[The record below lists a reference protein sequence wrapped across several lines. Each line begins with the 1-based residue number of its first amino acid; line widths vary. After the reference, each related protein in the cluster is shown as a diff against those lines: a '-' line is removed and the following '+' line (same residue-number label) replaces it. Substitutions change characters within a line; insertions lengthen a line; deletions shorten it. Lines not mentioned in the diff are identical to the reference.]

1 MRLSEGLARALC
13 GVPNSRLSR
22 PGELRFGRNGSLSID
37 LARGLWRDHEAGTG
51 GGVLD
56 LVCRVRGGSR
66 ADAAR
71 WLEGQGAE
79 AARSR
84 SEPSQPAATAS
95 GAHCPPERRDDRR
108 GRELAFA
115 LWRGAQPPAGGPVE
129 RYLAGRG
136 LCLPDRPSRVLR
148 FHRACPFGAD
158 RLPAML
164 ALIRNAITGAP
175 QGVHRTP
182 LTWAGERARDA
193 DDAKRPKMILGAARS
208 GAVML
213 APRVPDAPALA
224 ICEGIET
231 GLAIFRH
238 VPSATIWAALSA
250 GGIAAFPVLAGVERL
265 TIYADNDAKPDG
277 GNTGLAAARQA
288 ARRWAGA
295 GRSWAIEYPA
305 APGLDFADLAVGGVV
320 QSLALSPV
328 GTVPQPNF
336 CACGLSF
343 QGELNSQGV
352 EP

>member
-1 MRLSEGLARALC
+1 MRLSEALARALC
-13 GVPNSRLSR
+13 GAPNPHLSR

-37 LARGLWRDHEAGTG
+37 LARGLWRDHEAGNG

-79 AARSR
+79 ANLIR
-84 SEPSQPAATAS
+84 SEQSKPAVSAS
-95 GAHCPPERRDDRR
+95 GSHCSPERRDDRR
-108 GRELAFA
+108 GLELAFA
-115 LWRGAQPPAGGPVE
+115 LWRGAQPPGGGPVE

-136 LCLPDRPSRVLR
+136 LCLPDRPARVLR
-148 FHRACPFGAD
+148 FHPACPFGAD

-164 ALIRNAITGAP
+164 ALIRDATTGAP
-175 QGVHRTP
+175 QGIHRTP
-182 LTWAGERARDA
+182 LTWAGERARNA
-193 DDAKRPKMILGAARS
+193 DGAKRPKMILGAARG

-213 APRVPDAPALA
+213 APRAPDVIALA

-231 GLAIFRH
+231 GLAIRQH
-238 VPSATIWAALSA
+238 VPGATIWAALSA

-265 TIYADNDAKPDG
+265 AIYADNDAKRDG
-277 GNTGLAAARQA
+277 SNPGLAAARAA

-305 APGLDFADLAVGGVV
+305 APGMDFADLVVGGWCNRWR
-320 QSLALSPV
+320 SHRSGPFPSRIFAR
-328 GTVPQPNF
+328 
-336 CACGLSF
+336 AD
-343 QGELNSQGV
+343 
-352 EP
+352 